1 VGNHAYHQAH
11 SRGYL
16 QATVVVTQDL
26 NTPEKDT
33 RPVAFFDFDGTLTTG
48 DTLMPFLKYVV
59 GAPTYYAKLVLLSP
73 VLIAYFL
80 KFLRNDIAKQIVLKR
95 YLAGHHIDEL
105 FELGKRFSEEV
116 IPTMLRPEGM
126 ERLRWHQE
134 QGHECVLVSASLD
147 IYLNSWAES
156 EQFSEAICTNLQNA
170 IDGRV
175 SGKLLGENCYGKEK
189 VRRVLMRQNQRQ
201 LAETFAY
208 GDTEGDMPL
217 IILANKGYIWESNNK
232 SFIAIKR

>member
-1 VGNHAYHQAH
+1 M
-11 SRGYL
+11 
-16 QATVVVTQDL
+16 TQDL

-73 VLIAYFL
+73 VLAAYFL
-80 KFLRNDIAKQIVLKR
+80 KLLRNDIAKQIVLKR
-95 YLAGHHIDEL
+95 YLAGHNIDEL

-147 IYLNSWAES
+147 VYLNAWAKRENFH
-156 EQFSEAICTNLQNA
+156 EVICTALEKNA
-170 IDGRV
+170 KGYAT
-175 SGKLLGENCYGKEK
+175 GKIKGNNCHGEEK
-189 VRRVLMRQNQRQ
+189 LRRISTWKARRQEKP
-201 LAETFAY
+201 AYAY
-208 GDTEGDMPL
+208 GDTEGDMPML
-217 IILANKGYIWESNNK
+217 NAVENGFKWK
-232 SFIAIKR
+232 SSAGCFVLLR